1 MKFNSFTFFLI
12 IIIII
17 YIYCYFIF
25 PSNIQILQTNID
37 DFNFSLLYL
46 RQPIVIPDYLE
57 EKEKLINSWF
67 NYNSISYNNNNNNN
81 NNWNHNHNKYLF
93 ISAVEDTEVIIY
105 KASVYS
111 KDPEEDDRIIAIKLE
126 KNQSLII
133 PFKWK
138 YHIKRD
144 EVELWEINDLI
155 TSFLHFF
162 L

>member
-1 MKFNSFTFFLI
+1 MKFNSFSFFLI

-37 DFNFSLLYL
+37 DFNFSLLYM
-46 RQPIVIPDYLE
+46 RQPIVIPDYLK
-57 EKEKLINSWF
+57 EKEKLIHSWF
-67 NYNSISYNNNNNNN
+67 NYNFISNNDNDND
-81 NNWNHNHNKYLF
+81 NWNHNHNKYLF
-93 ISAVEDTEVIIY
+93 ISAVKDTEVIIY

-126 KNQSLII
+126 KNQSLIL

-138 YHIKRD
+138 YYIKRN
-144 EVELWEINDLI
+144 EVELWKINDFI
-155 TSFLHFF
+155 TSFLQFF